1 MKKFLLRLHPVIH
14 RHHLMSLDH
23 LLWMIHQEDHQ
34 SQKIKRVIKEIW
46 VTVFPL
52 WTFWNHVFRQSS
64 HIMAAYM
71 NFVISLCAGI
81 HKFQIWC
88 HCCLFWDLTWFHQN
102 RYTFFGYPLDL
113 RSFFTNQYKY
123 TRTPW
128 WNLWFHLYAHVRF
141 FLNMNPQQRKPE
153 PLQYTEKL
161 KQMFK
166 KSKEISENK
175 QSFISV
181 YFNGTNFQK
190 Y

>member
-1 MKKFLLRLHPVIH
+1 MKKFLLRLHPVIR

-123 TRTPW
+123 TVPLDETSG
-128 WNLWFHLYAHVRF
+128 FICMHMSDF
-141 FLNMNPQQRKPE
+141 FWTWILSNVSQSLFNI
-153 PLQYTEKL
+153 L
-161 KQMFK
+161 K
-166 KSKEISENK
+166 N
-175 QSFISV
+175 
-181 YFNGTNFQK
+181 
-190 Y
+190 